1 MAVGD
6 VMSQLT
12 FGLPS
17 DTSGIVFMSQLI
29 MGAGVI
35 AAGIFFFYWYYIM
48 HNLKLEIWFKSGSG
62 WDTKFDR
69 ARNGVMNKAIGIR
82 EFKAARINIAIPS
95 IPVESIYKGRVFLEK
110 FGNDETDYRP
120 INISSHSSAEFKPL
134 AQDLKAYGILKLRE
148 IDAKYSDKNNMMMW
162 AAPIGIIFMFLTA
175 IVVIIWMSQ
184 DLKTYA
190 SATTQV
196 ISDTRPLLQAI
207 LQQNAQAPP
216 VG

>member
-6 VMSQLT
+6 VMSQLS
-12 FGLPS
+12 FGLPA
-17 DTSGIVFMSQLI
+17 DTGGIVFMSQLI
-29 MGAGVI
+29 MGAGII
-35 AAGIFFFYWYYIM
+35 AAAVFFFYWYYKI
-48 HNLKLEIWFKSGSG
+48 HNIKLEIWFKSGSG

-69 ARNGVMNKAIGIR
+69 ARNGVMNNAIGIR
-82 EFKAARINIAIPS
+82 EFKAAMTKISIPS

-110 FGNDETDYRP
+110 FGNDDIDYRP
-120 INISSHSSAEFKPL
+120 INIISHSAAQFRPL
-134 AQDLKAYGILKLRE
+134 EQDLKAYGILKLRE
-148 IDAKYSDKNNMMMW
+148 IDAKYSDKNNVMMW
-162 AAPIGIIFMFLTA
+162 AAPIGIVFMFLTA

-196 ISDTRPLLQAI
+196 ISETRPLLQAI